1 VICEG
6 GGSRLFRNVGSHV
19 KDYQTSNP
27 GGHNINLSMCRLC
40 RNVLDI
46 VINRYAELNTVTG
59 GSSLNEM
66 IQEEMSVFLAMMV
79 SNIVRIKVRM
89 NMCFVLNCYRYSAVI
104 ISRPNSVKFL
114 FGGWM
119 QNEVYERK
127 VDTRGE

>member
-1 VICEG
+1 MCEG

-19 KDYQTSNP
+19 KDYHTSNP
-27 GGHNINLSMCRLC
+27 GGHSINLSMCRLV

-46 VINRYAELNTVTG
+46 VKNRYAELNTVTG
-59 GSSLNEM
+59 GSSLNGM
-66 IQEEMSVFLAMMV
+66 IQEEMSIFLAVIV
-79 SNIVRIKVRM
+79 SIIVRIKVLM
-89 NMCFVLNCYRYSAVI
+89 NMCFVFNGYRYSALL